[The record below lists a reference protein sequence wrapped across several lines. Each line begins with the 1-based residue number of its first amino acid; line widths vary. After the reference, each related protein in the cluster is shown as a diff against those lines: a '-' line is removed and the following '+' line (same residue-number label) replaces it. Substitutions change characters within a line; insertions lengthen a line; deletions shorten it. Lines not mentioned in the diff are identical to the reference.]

1 MLDAWHK
8 DMITKH
14 GFCVHY
20 VKEESTF
27 PYKVNIHTHG
37 IEDHLGHPDLQIVLP
52 VPPDVAAGLFA
63 ILYVKIKDGARFSDG
78 QVLKTPEEEIKLPIK
93 FVSAK
98 EGGRDL
104 LRIIL
109 PDVEGRTSYS
119 EMSSKFR
126 RQYLGRFQKVP
137 EA

>member
-20 VKEESTF
+20 VKEEKTF

-52 VPPDVAAGLFA
+52 VPPDVAASLFA

-78 QVLKTPEEEIKLPIK
+78 QVLNTPEDEIKLPIK

-104 LRIIL
+104 LRVIL

-119 EMSSKFR
+119 EMSDKFR
-126 RQYLGRFQKVP
+126 RQYLGSFQKQG
-137 EA
+137 A